1 MQVYA
6 LIVILASLLI
16 TDQSIGLADKLPTDP
31 ALLQVRIPRSLRDEF
46 MRTVKLDDDNASRLV
61 RQWIREY
68 LRDRAQTDLFEG
80 QQ

>member
-1 MQVYA
+1 
-6 LIVILASLLI
+6 
-16 TDQSIGLADKLPTDP
+16 
-31 ALLQVRIPRSLRDEF
+31 